1 MAFKV
6 TSAMVDVINRTA
18 TVVIQDQG
26 PPNRMV
32 QTQFPF
38 DPPPAEGAER
48 DKVLAAAKKVL
59 QDAIA
64 SL

>member
-6 TSAMVDVINRTA
+6 TNAMVDVINKTA
-18 TVVIQDQG
+18 NVVIQDQG

-32 QTQFPF
+32 QAQFPF
-38 DPPPAEGAER
+38 DPPSAEGAEK
-48 DKVLAAAKKVL
+48 DKVLEAAKKVL
-59 QDAIA
+59 QDALA